1 MVIMNICG
9 IVTEYNPLHLGH
21 AYQIEAARTT
31 TKAQGIILI
40 MSGNFVQR
48 GEPAVINKYARTQ
61 AALHTGVDLVLE
73 LPTYFATAS
82 AEYFSHMAIKLLNA
96 TGITTHL
103 NFGSE
108 SGSVDDLIQ
117 IADILQ
123 NEPIGFRYLLNEYL
137 STGDAFPKAREKA
150 FFEYVYNH
158 HLMSVETAA
167 AIKTPNNILGI
178 EYIKALKRHYSKII
192 PTTIKRIGS
201 AYHDDN
207 SRTTIPSATAI
218 RKYLREHDRHAPL
231 SEKLPIYSF
240 NTLENA
246 IHSGEGPIFYDMIF
260 PFLKY
265 KILASTP
272 DILATYQD
280 VNEGLEYK
288 IIEAA
293 LHAYN
298 YDGLVENI
306 LSKRYTRTK
315 VARALLH
322 IYLGHEQK
330 TFELLNTDMKPY
342 LKVLGFNANGQK
354 MLKSIKKYDEDLP
367 IIVNIRQGCKQ
378 LDDLQLLSYKAD
390 LNSTLQY
397 NHLIHFNYGTMMKN
411 EYETPIIRLP

>member
-1 MVIMNICG
+1 MNICG

-21 AYQIEAARTT
+21 AYQIEAAKTVT
-31 TKAQGIILI
+31 EAEGIVLI

-48 GEPAVINKYARTQ
+48 GEPAIINKYARTQ
-61 AALHTGVDLVLE
+61 AALYTGVDLVIE

-108 SGSVDDLIQ
+108 SGSIDSLFQ
-117 IADILQ
+117 IAEVLH
-123 NEPIGFRYLLNEYL
+123 NEPIGFRFLLNEYL

-150 FFEYVYNH
+150 LTKYVHNH
-158 HLMSVETAA
+158 PIMSIETVD

-178 EYIKALKRHYSKII
+178 EYIKALLRHDSKII
-192 PTTIKRIGS
+192 PTTVKRIGS
-201 AYHDDN
+201 GYHDNN
-207 SRTTIPSATAI
+207 SGTTIPSATAI
-218 RKYLREHDRHAPL
+218 RTYLREHDQHEPL
-231 SEKLPIYSF
+231 SEKLPIYSY
-240 NTLENA
+240 NTLENV

-272 DILATYQD
+272 EVLRTYQD
-280 VNEGLEYK
+280 VNEGLEYR

-293 LHAYN
+293 RHAYDYESLMN
-298 YDGLVENI
+298 TI

-322 IYLGHEQK
+322 IYLGHGQE
-330 TFELLNTDMKPY
+330 TFELLNTKMKPY
-342 LKVLGFNANGQK
+342 LKVLGFNSKGQK
-354 MLKSIKKYDEDLP
+354 MLKAIKKNDEDLP

-390 LNSTLQY
+390 LNSTLHY
-397 NHLIHFNYGTMMKN
+397 NHLIHFYYGTKMKN
-411 EYETPIIRLP
+411 EFETPIIRLPK

>member
-1 MVIMNICG
+1 MNICG

-21 AYQIEAARTT
+21 AYQIEAAKTT
-31 TKAQGIILI
+31 TNAQGVVLI

-48 GEPAVINKYARTQ
+48 GEPAVINKYLRTQ

-108 SGSVDDLIQ
+108 SGLIDDLVQ
-117 IADILQ
+117 IADVLH

-137 STGDAFPKAREKA
+137 STGDTFPKAREKA
-150 FFEYVYNH
+150 LFKYVHNH
-158 HLMSVETAA
+158 HLMSVETAK

-178 EYIKALKRHYSKII
+178 EYIKALKRHNSKII
-192 PTTIKRIGS
+192 PTTVKRIGS
-201 AYHDDN
+201 EYHDEN
-207 SRTTIPSATAI
+207 STTTIPSATAI
-218 RKYLREHDRHAPL
+218 RKYLREHDMHTPL
-231 SEKLPIYSF
+231 SDKLPIYSY
-240 NTLENA
+240 NILENA

-272 DILATYQD
+272 EVLRTYQD

-293 LHAYN
+293 LHAFD
-298 YDGLVENI
+298 YDSLVNKI

-322 IYLGHEQK
+322 IYLGHDQK
-330 TFELLNTDMKPY
+330 TFELLSAKMKPY
-342 LKVLGFNANGQK
+342 LKVLGFNPKGQE
-354 MLKSIKKYDEDLP
+354 MLKAIKKYDEDLP

-390 LNSTLQY
+390 LNSTLHY
-397 NHLIHFNYGTMMKN
+397 NHLIHFYYGTKMKN
-411 EYETPIIRLP
+411 EFETPIIRLPL

>member
-1 MVIMNICG
+1 MNICG

-21 AYQIEAARTT
+21 AYQIEAAKTRTQ
-31 TKAQGIILI
+31 AQGVVLI

-48 GEPAVINKYARTQ
+48 GEPAIINKYARTQ

-73 LPTYFATAS
+73 LPTYFATSS

-108 SGSVDDLIQ
+108 SGSIDDLVH
-117 IADILQ
+117 IADILH
-123 NEPIGFRYLLNEYL
+123 NEPIGFRFLLNEYL
-137 STGDAFPKAREKA
+137 STGNTFPKAREKA
-150 FFEYVYNH
+150 LYKYVHNH
-158 HLMSVETAA
+158 HLMSEDTAK

-178 EYIKALKRHYSKII
+178 EYIKALRRQKSKII
-192 PTTIKRIGS
+192 PTTVKRIGS

-218 RKYLREHDRHAPL
+218 RKFLQEHDNHAPL
-231 SEKLPIYSF
+231 SEKLPSHSY

-246 IHSGEGPIFYDMIF
+246 IHCGEGPIFYDMIF
-260 PFLKY
+260 PLLKY

-272 DILATYQD
+272 EVLGTYQD

-293 LHAYN
+293 LHAYD
-298 YDGLVENI
+298 YDSLVNKI

-315 VARALLH
+315 IARALLH

-330 TFELLNTDMKPY
+330 TFELLNSEMKPY
-342 LKVLGFNANGQK
+342 LKVLGFNSTGQK
-354 MLKSIKKYDEDLP
+354 MLKAIKKHDEDLP

-378 LDDLQLLSYKAD
+378 LDDIQLLSYKAD
-390 LNSTLQY
+390 LNSTLHY
-397 NHLIHFNYGTMMKN
+397 NHLIHFYYNTKMNN